1 MRIATTTANEQVI
14 ENVGKQQSQLT
25 DLRSRLASGLR
36 VDKPSDDPAA
46 AAQAERA
53 RTRQARLDAETR
65 MIDAAR
71 TTLQSAEGAMGSGI
85 EELQTARELI
95 LAAANAPL
103 NDGDRAGLAVQLRG
117 TLGNLLAIA
126 NRENGNGSY
135 IFGGAGT
142 AEVPFVQAGCVVYQP
157 QTGVQETASLP
168 GLPVTQDGSD
178 AFMTI
183 PDDAGGTRSVFAA
196 LEAAAAALENAGLSS
211 EQRNA
216 ELTSSMKGIDGSLD
230 RLSMARTRI
239 GESLKIIDSRKALNE
254 VDSINLEQR
263 LGELIDLDYA
273 KGLAQ
278 FTQLQ
283 TATEAAMQ
291 TYASVARLTLFNYL
305 S

>member
-1 MRIATTTANEQVI
+1 MRIATTTANEQVVEAI
-14 ENVGKQQSQLT
+14 GKQQSQLS

-46 AAQAERA
+46 AAQAERV

-71 TTLQSAEGAMGSGI
+71 TTLQHAEGAMGSGI
-85 EELQTARELI
+85 EELQSAREIL
-95 LAAANAPL
+95 LAASNSQL
-103 NDGDRAGLAVQLRG
+103 SSEDRAGFAVQLRG

-135 IFGGAGT
+135 VFGGAGS
-142 AEVPFVQAGCVVYQP
+142 AETPFVQAGAVVYQP

-168 GLPVTQDGSD
+168 GLPVTQDGSQ

-183 PDDAGGTRSVFAA
+183 PDGNGGTRSVFAA
-196 LEAAAAALENAGLSS
+196 LEAAAAALENTGLTND
-211 EQRNA
+211 QRDA
-216 ELTSSMKGIDGSLD
+216 ELSASINGIDGSFE

-239 GESLKIIDSRKALNE
+239 GESLRIIDSRKGLNE
-254 VDSINLEQR
+254 IDSVNLEQR

-278 FTQLQ
+278 FTQAQ

-291 TYASVARLTLFNYL
+291 TYASVSRLTLFNYL

>member
-1 MRIATTTANEQVI
+1 MRIATSTANDQVI
-14 ENVGKQQSQLT
+14 EAVGRQQSQLA
-25 DLRSRLASGLR
+25 DLRSRLASSLR

-46 AAQAERA
+46 AAQAERV
-53 RTRQARLDAETR
+53 RTRQARLDAESR

-71 TTLQSAEGAMGSGI
+71 TTLQHAEGAMGSGI

-95 LAAANAPL
+95 LAASNAPL
-103 NDGDRAGLAVQLRG
+103 SDDDRAGLAVQLRG

-126 NRENGNGSY
+126 NRENGNGHY
-135 IFGGAGT
+135 IFGGAGS
-142 AEVPFVQAGCVVYQP
+142 AEAPFVEAGGVVYQP
-157 QTGVQETASLP
+157 QTGVQQTASVP
-168 GLPVTQDGSD
+168 GLPVTQDGSE

-183 PDDAGGTRSVFAA
+183 PDGAGSTRSVFAA
-196 LEAAAAALENAGLSS
+196 LEAAAAALENGGLTSD
-211 EQRNA
+211 QRNT
-216 ELTSSMKGIDGSLD
+216 ELTGSLKGIDGSLE

-239 GESLKIIDSRKALNE
+239 GESLRIIDSRKGLNE
-254 VDSINLEQR
+254 VDSVNLEQR

-278 FTQLQ
+278 FTQAQ
-283 TATEAAMQ
+283 TTTEAAMQ

>member
-1 MRIATTTANEQVI
+1 MRIATTTANEQVVDAI
-14 ENVGKQQSQLT
+14 GKQQSQLS

-46 AAQAERA
+46 AAQAERV
-53 RTRQARLDAETR
+53 RSRQARLDAETR

-71 TTLQSAEGAMGSGI
+71 TTLQHAEGALGSGI
-85 EELQTARELI
+85 EELQSARESI
-95 LAAANAPL
+95 LAASNAPL
-103 NDGDRAGLAVQLRG
+103 NDEDRAGLAVQLRG
-117 TLGNLLAIA
+117 ALGNLLAIA

-135 IFGGAGT
+135 IFGGAGS
-142 AEVPFVQAGCVVYQP
+142 AEAPFVQAGAVVYQP

-168 GLPVTQDGSD
+168 GLPVTQDGSQ

-183 PDDAGGTRSVFAA
+183 PDGTGGTRSVFAA
-196 LEAAAAALENAGLSS
+196 LEAAAAALENTGLTS

-216 ELTSSMKGIDGSLD
+216 ELTASLKGIDGALE
-230 RLSMARTRI
+230 RLSTARTRI
-239 GESLKIIDSRKALNE
+239 GESLRIIDSRKGLNE
-254 VDSINLEQR
+254 IDSVNLEQR

-278 FTQLQ
+278 FTQAQ